1 MQGAQVQSLIRELS
15 PHTATKVEH
24 LVCWRPG
31 TAKQILKKKKR
42 TTEWCTPIKWGG
54 NQEKNPIVQETG
66 KPTQGWREENL
77 QVILRTDAGIS
88 WNQRWQSDQTGRKK
102 IPNWYVK
109 SSPYHAFCHCPT
121 TLNSRT
127 ITGYVPLKQKSK
139 TIRKKYRGYRKT
151 RTPTRRM
158 RKIIPRTTAKSQ
170 DNSYTA
176 TWRVTSLGRGEKTIT
191 RNDVSR
197 EKSLEWVD

>member
-24 LVCWRPG
+24 LVCWRPD

-158 RKIIPRTTAKSQ
+158 RKIIPRTTAKFQ
-170 DNSYTA
+170 DNGYAA
-176 TWRVTSLGRGEKTIT
+176 TWRVTSLGRGEK
-191 RNDVSR
+191 R
-197 EKSLEWVD
+197 SLGMMSPGKNHWNG